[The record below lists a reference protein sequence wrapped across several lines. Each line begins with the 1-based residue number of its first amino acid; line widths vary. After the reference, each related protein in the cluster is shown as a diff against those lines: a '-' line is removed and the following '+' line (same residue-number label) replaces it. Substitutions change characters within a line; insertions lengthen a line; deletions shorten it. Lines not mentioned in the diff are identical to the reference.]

1 MWREN
6 RLEKNFLLFFCQDPI
21 FIRLLQEPQTYG
33 ANTTFAG
40 LQEVALKH
48 INYPVVISGLLFVS
62 KVMKFLKKIEKKT
75 QKVI

>member
-1 MWREN
+1 MWLEN
-6 RLEKNFLLFFCQDPI
+6 RLKNFFLLFFCEDPI

-48 INYPVVISGLLFVS
+48 ISYPVI
-62 KVMKFLKKIEKKT
+62 
-75 QKVI
+75 

>member
-1 MWREN
+1 MWHEK
-6 RLEKNFLLFFCQDPI
+6 RLEKVFLLFFCQDPI

-48 INYPVVISGLLFVS
+48 ISYPVIRTT
-62 KVMKFLKKIEKKT
+62 IC
-75 QKVI
+75 Q